1 MAQVLQEIDFCK
13 SQIKKYS
20 ELYESLLVRYNSMI
34 DAHTPLNMKFNPNV
48 FKPAA
53 VLPLQTSESESE
65 SESESSSDEFTKAV
79 SNYITNG
86 SNQKLNVDASVK
98 KVNFAQKE
106 TLKETPEFLLDDIES
121 LVQPESNKKQIQLK
135 SKEDEE
141 DFKRLE
147 KKKYDAR
154 AGLKEHEE
162 KLSKIYAEE
171 KRLLDQGLN
180 PEEVR
185 KRVRELYYPEAIP
198 KNERKTPA
206 INVNVLDKNG
216 KYVSKSVDLL
226 AFDEDYLEDDEP
238 NQTSVMDPPTIEEA
252 EEENDYKNLDEKIQ
266 MLLNGEYNEEDVVE

>member
-1 MAQVLQEIDFCK
+1 MAQLLQEIEFCK

-20 ELYESLLVRYNSMI
+20 ELYESLLVRYNALMDSQV
-34 DAHTPLNMKFNPNV
+34 PLNMSFKPNV
-48 FKPAA
+48 FKTKHI
-53 VLPLQTSESESE
+53 VSHESESE
-65 SESESSSDEFTKAV
+65 SDDDSESSSDEFTKAV

-86 SNQKLNVDASVK
+86 ANKKLNIDAPSQVRKPESSK
-98 KVNFAQKE
+98 KNNKE
-106 TLKETPEFLLDDIES
+106 MPDFLLDDIES
-121 LVQPESNKKQIQLK
+121 FVQPESNKKQIQLK

-185 KRVRELYYPEAIP
+185 KRVREMYYPEAIP
-198 KNERKTPA
+198 KSERKTPA

-238 NQTSVMDPPTIEEA
+238 KQETIMDTPTIEE
-252 EEENDYKNLDEKIQ
+252 EDLDKKIRKSLDED
-266 MLLNGEYNEEDVVE
+266 YNEDDVVE